1 MVFNQ
6 QLGWA
11 GGSRMASH
19 IADALVGQ
27 LEGWDEP
34 RSSLGLQVSPC
45 DLSRRIV
52 SPAPNP
58 NVSRIS

>member
-1 MVFNQ
+1 
-6 QLGWA
+6 
-11 GGSRMASH
+11 MASH